1 MNIMKGILVDL
12 EGVIYLG
19 ENVIEGATNAIKK
32 IKAKNIQIRYLTN
45 TTTAPREIILK
56 KLKNLDIPAN
66 IDEIFTPVIAANNY
80 LNNLKI
86 SKIFLLAD
94 ESLKS
99 DFKNFVFE
107 EKKPEAIILGDI
119 YKKFNWDKLNQ
130 VFQLINKHNSLIIA
144 LHKNRYCKREE
155 DISLDLGP
163 FVKALEFASSR
174 EAIVMGKPEKNFFNL
189 AMQDM
194 NLKNTEVM
202 MIGDDILSDILGAKN
217 NDIFAIQVKTGKYQ
231 IGDESNEYE
240 QPDERINSIKDLPG
254 LMSIN

>member
-107 EKKPEAIILGDI
+107 EKKPEAIILGVLSAAVLFFGFYPDP
-119 YKKFNWDKLNQ
+119 L
-130 VFQLINKHNSLIIA
+130 FQTVNVSVDNLINNY
-144 LHKNRYCKREE
+144 NT
-155 DISLDLGP
+155 DIQQN
-163 FVKALEFASSR
+163 
-174 EAIVMGKPEKNFFNL
+174 IT
-189 AMQDM
+189 
-194 NLKNTEVM
+194 LK
-202 MIGDDILSDILGAKN
+202 K
-217 NDIFAIQVKTGKYQ
+217 
-231 IGDESNEYE
+231 
-240 QPDERINSIKDLPG
+240 
-254 LMSIN
+254 